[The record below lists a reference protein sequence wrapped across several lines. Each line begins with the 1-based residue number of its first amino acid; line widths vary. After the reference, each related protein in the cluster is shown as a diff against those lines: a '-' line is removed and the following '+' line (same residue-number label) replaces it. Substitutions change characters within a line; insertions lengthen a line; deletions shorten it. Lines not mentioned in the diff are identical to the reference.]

1 MVSSRHGG
9 NVIQIGWSLN
19 PPSVYGHHFR
29 VHSHLV
35 LFEFTVC
42 LVSQYIYQF
51 LLNHHVAGP
60 QCEFWTDLPVVK
72 TWWLSYM
79 WALIT
84 FFFHIFPVVNS
95 PKVVQWYPKKARDA
109 ANFHSIP
116 QGWDVVAF
124 IPSGFSQIISQKVVG
139 SYSHGPMVPWSHN
152 KFPLKTPSFDIP
164 LLSPSISLQGN
175 ITRLYVIPNHWRHI
189 PVYPHMPIDFP
200 TNIPVI
206 GRFEFT
212 QPSIEGRSPQ
222 HPIHIPLISDFGWH
236 FLMDLAQPTKS

>member
-1 MVSSRHGG
+1 MVTISEYIPILFYLNSQFVWFPNIFISFCWITMLLGLNASFEQICLWLRHDGCLTCG
-9 NVIQIGWSLN
+9 LWS
-19 PPSVYGHHFR
+19 P
-29 VHSHLV
+29 
-35 LFEFTVC
+35 
-42 LVSQYIYQF
+42 
-51 LLNHHVAGP
+51 
-60 QCEFWTDLPVVK
+60 
-72 TWWLSYM
+72 
-79 WALIT
+79 

-164 LLSPSISLQGN
+164 LLSPSISLQAN